1 MNVIRSR
8 DIWGIFWLLA
18 VSCPRRSIVA
28 LVDSLSLCDDWKYL
42 EVVEKSDDNTFTCT
56 GLREQQDVAWLYS
69 GNRMATCPPPPSS
82 CTLRDPSLNTI
93 FRFSRTLTTASNI
106 TVLATAAPSLD
117 YFGTTSLTCES
128 TAQESV
134 TCLLDSVYP
143 AENITCKIQFNGE
156 TWEVTG
162 WCLVSKVRSTRNKYG
177 CYLYQTQGS
186 QESVRVGSFS
196 MSTEASTP
204 SGYFSGTC
212 NMTSYLPSDG
222 RYSYTVLIMPGKVN
236 VPAVLYGN
244 NEIRKSFNYLY
255 LPACR
260 PKSIPYHNC
269 PLYVREDNSVSCVC
283 SVDDLGSPPGQ
294 LKWNNMSSGQLVL
307 PGVKMD
313 QHGVNYVCSLTW
325 NRTVVQ
331 SVTYTLLVAYPPTQ
345 MSFKLNIA
353 SENVV
358 VTEKSPV
365 TMLCQSDGR
374 PTPNMTITDV
384 TNGNRVVH
392 SQPGGNVTLADQRVQ
407 TQYDKATVECED
419 TGEYRCSADNII
431 GSRYQA
437 VTLFVMCAPRRNPA
451 DANYTI
457 PNVEGGK
464 SVTIELIAY
473 PTSLNVTTYFLGPN
487 ISSDEQPA
495 KEGIFLVGC
504 NASPPPSYRVICTI
518 TVTNVTSDTAG
529 FYKVVVINQAGNVS
543 FAFHALPRNLT
554 GIIFNLQY

>member
-1 MNVIRSR
+1 MSY
-8 DIWGIFWLLA
+8 
-18 VSCPRRSIVA
+18 SPVA

-134 TCLLDSVYP
+134 TCLLDSV
-143 AENITCKIQFNGE
+143 
-156 TWEVTG
+156 
-162 WCLVSKVRSTRNKYG
+162 
-177 CYLYQTQGS
+177 
-186 QESVRVGSFS
+186 
-196 MSTEASTP
+196 
-204 SGYFSGTC
+204 
-212 NMTSYLPSDG
+212 
-222 RYSYTVLIMPGKVN
+222 
-236 VPAVLYGN
+236 
-244 NEIRKSFNYLY
+244 
-255 LPACR
+255 CR

-554 GIIFNLQY
+554 GLLFSHNSLQSVVSSHSVSVADGVGTSSALADPRVNSVPGSITTATSLDLQLAPGTSK